1 MNVSAA
7 DLLSQAQAAQVRL
20 AAHVRRTPL
29 VRLDDI
35 GRAACGT
42 AMLWCKLE
50 HLQVTGSFKARGAL
64 NCALTSKPQRDIV
77 AFSAGNHAI
86 AAAFAAQAT
95 GVHAKVIMPSTAS
108 ALRIARAR
116 SFGAEIILTSSG
128 AEAASLAQ
136 EIAEQEA
143 RLLIHPFEHPA
154 VIAGAATVGLE
165 MLEDAPGEIDAVVI
179 AIGGG
184 GLAGG
189 VAGAIKA
196 LAPNCAIYG
205 VEPEGAANMRA
216 SLDAGRP
223 LHARVPVTIADS
235 LAPPFCLPYSFSL
248 CQTFLDDVVTVS
260 ETDLIEAMK
269 LWHDQANLMLEPA
282 AAAPWAALRGPLAAR
297 LSGKRTAIILCGA
310 NISAAQFSVQA
321 EPPTGSDIR

>member
-7 DLLSQAQAAQVRL
+7 DLLGQAQAAQVRL

-128 AEAASLAQ
+128 AEAAALAQ

-282 AAAPWAALRGPLAAR
+282 AAAPWAALRGPLATR
-297 LSGKRTAIILCGA
+297 LSGKRAAIILCGA
-310 NISAAQFSVQA
+310 NISAAQFSAQA
-321 EPPTGSDIR
+321 EAPTGSDIK